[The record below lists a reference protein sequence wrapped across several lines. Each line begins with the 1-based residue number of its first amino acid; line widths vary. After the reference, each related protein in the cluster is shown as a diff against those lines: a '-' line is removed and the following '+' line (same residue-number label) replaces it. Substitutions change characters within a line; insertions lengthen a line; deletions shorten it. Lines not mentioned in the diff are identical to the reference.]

1 MLAEG
6 TYWLL
11 DQGKTAADGDLEH
24 WQEFL
29 AKRKRFIGQI
39 LGMVERSADIGP
51 AERARM
57 IEALK
62 AALGR
67 LELIAPELC
76 VAYLKA
82 LVTDQ
87 ERWQRH
93 IQGMQRQ
100 PRERALKS
108 LARRGGSPLTWYT
121 RQATSAG
128 EALARGSRLR

>member
-1 MLAEG
+1 MSIAN
-6 TYWLL
+6 
-11 DQGKTAADGDLEH
+11 
-24 WQEFL
+24 
-29 AKRKRFIGQI
+29 
-39 LGMVERSADIGP
+39 P
-51 AERARM
+51 
-57 IEALK
+57 ALK

-108 LARRGGSPLTWYT
+108 LARRG
-121 RQATSAG
+121 
-128 EALARGSRLR
+128 ARIVVVGMCPP